1 MEKLIA
7 RPERKKEQIMDRLT
21 WEHLT
26 EIYGHIEAEILQSYL
41 QANNIPVELLNKDGM
56 PSTYPF
62 TVDSLGRV
70 DVFVPKEK
78 AEEARALLIL
88 FNTPPEE
95 EENEK

>member
-1 MEKLIA
+1 
-7 RPERKKEQIMDRLT
+7 
-21 WEHLT
+21 
-26 EIYGHIEAEILQSYL
+26 
-41 QANNIPVELLNKDGM
+41 
-56 PSTYPF
+56 
-62 TVDSLGRV
+62 VDSLGRV